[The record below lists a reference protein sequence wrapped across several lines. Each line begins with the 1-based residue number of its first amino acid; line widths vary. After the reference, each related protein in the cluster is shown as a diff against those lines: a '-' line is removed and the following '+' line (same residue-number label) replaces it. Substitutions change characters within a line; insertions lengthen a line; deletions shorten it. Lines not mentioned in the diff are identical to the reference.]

1 MKMTQADLMT
11 AMQQAMWV
19 RSNNIP
25 SGYEEVGTVFYMGMK
40 TKMHK
45 SIYFKDDYVKTSDW
59 YDSLWSEKGKK
70 KS

>member
-40 TKMHK
+40 TKIHK

-59 YDSLWSEKGKK
+59 YDSLWKDKK

>member
-25 SGYEEVGTVFYMGMK
+25 SGYDEVGTVFYMGMK
-40 TKMHK
+40 IKIHK

-59 YDSLWSEKGKK
+59 YDSLWKDKK

>member
-1 MKMTQADLMT
+1 MAQADLMQ

-19 RSNNIP
+19 RSDDIP
-25 SGYEEVGTVFYMGMK
+25 SGYDEVGTVFYMGMK
-40 TKMHK
+40 IGIHK
-45 SIYFKDDYVKTSDW
+45 SIYFKDEYVKTSDW

>member
-25 SGYEEVGTVFYMGMK
+25 SGYEEVGTVFCMGMK
-40 TKMHK
+40 TKIHK

-59 YDSLWSEKGKK
+59 YDSLWKDKK